1 MLRKLWQKK
10 KINVENEFTT
20 STNTWK
26 SNFQVISATV
36 EKNAGS
42 FGVAVLIPYKND
54 LNRFKRC
61 EFCSITKGIQ

>member
-1 MLRKLWQKK
+1 MLRKLWQK

-54 LNRFKRC
+54 LNGFKRC
-61 EFCSITKGIQ
+61 EFCGITKGIQ